1 MCVDQCKYLSLSL
14 LTLSLVFTMGCETVP
29 NAQSDTGVAEPADK
43 GALGLVTE
51 TTNELKQ
58 LRERVQLLELELSRN
73 KKRMSQLYNDIDI
86 RLRKLERRSGS
97 AAGTSEATTDTSESS
112 TPTTTSDDSSVQP
125 QTSDESSVEQS
136 TSDEDSTAPIQV
148 EVTREE
154 GDREVYDKAFRAL
167 RDGEYEDAIAEFG
180 RLVEQFPNSQLVDD
194 GWYWIA
200 EANYV
205 TQNYEGAL
213 PVFEKVV
220 KEFPDSQRAPDAMLK
235 IGYVFYELADYEKAG
250 NYLNQ
255 VVELYPA
262 SRSAFS
268 ARRRLDK
275 MKRDGV
281 L

>member
-1 MCVDQCKYLSLSL
+1 MFVNQCKFVGLSL
-14 LTLSLVFTMGCETVP
+14 LILSLVFTMGCETVP
-29 NAQSDTGVAEPADK
+29 NAQSDTGVAEPSDK

-51 TTNELKQ
+51 TANELKQ

-73 KKRMSQLYNDIDI
+73 KKRMNQLYDDIDI
-86 RLRKLERRSGS
+86 RLRKLERRSDS
-97 AAGTSEATTDTSESS
+97 AAGASAPTPDTAESS
-112 TPTTTSDDSSVQP
+112 TLTPDTAESSTLTPDTAESSVQP
-125 QTSDESSVEQS
+125 QTSEKSSTEPS
-136 TSDEDSTAPIQV
+136 TSDEESTVPIQV
-148 EVTREE
+148 EDTHED
-154 GDREVYDKAFRAL
+154 DREVYDKAFRAL

-200 EANYV
+200 EAHYV

-235 IGYVFYELADYEKAG
+235 IGYVYYEVADYEKAA

-268 ARRRLDK
+268 ASA
-275 MKRDGV
+275 V
-281 L
+281 V